1 MKSLILEENGLK
13 IKNVPLSNILGTKLI
28 NFSYASINHRDLW
41 ITKGQYS
48 GIKFPVVLGSDGAGI
63 CEGKEVLLNPSVN
76 WVDDN
81 KAQPKQYEI
90 IGLPNDGSFREAG
103 YFSPDLIHSKPE
115 HLSLAEASALPL
127 AGLTAY
133 RVLISRCQLKK
144 QDKVLVTGIGGG
156 VALFA
161 AQFAM
166 AMGCEVWVS
175 SGDNE
180 KLHKAKQLGI
190 SGGVNYKTEEWNKK
204 LLAEAG
210 NFDVVIDSA
219 GGAQFALLASLCNPG
234 ARLGI
239 YGGTLGKLQDLS
251 QQVIFWKQLS
261 IFGSTMGNHK
271 EFAEMLDFVTLHK
284 IIPVIDSIYPIEE
297 FKSAF
302 ERMEKAIQFGKIV
315 LQII

>member
-1 MKSLILEENGLK
+1 MKSLILEETGLT
-13 IKNVPLSNILGTKLI
+13 IKDVPLSDIFGAKLI
-28 NFSYASINHRDLW
+28 NFNYASINHRDLW
-41 ITKGQYS
+41 ITNGQYS
-48 GIKFPVVLGSDGAGI
+48 GIKYPVVLGSDGAGS
-63 CEGKEVLLNPSVN
+63 CDGKEVLLNPSVN
-76 WVDDN
+76 WVDN
-81 KAQPKQYEI
+81 YLNQPKQYEI
-90 IGLPNDGSFREAG
+90 IGLPNDGTFREAG
-103 YFSPDLIHSKPE
+103 YFNQELIHLKPD

-144 QDKVLVTGIGGG
+144 EDKVLVTGIGGG

-161 AQFAM
+161 AQFAL
-166 AMGCEVWVS
+166 ALGCEVWVT
-175 SGDNE
+175 SGDDE

-190 SGGVNYKTEEWNKK
+190 KGGVNYRTEDWNKK

-219 GGAQFALLASLCNPG
+219 GGAQFALLAALCNPG

-239 YGGTLGKLQDLS
+239 YGGTLGKIQDLS
-251 QQVIFWKQLS
+251 PQVIFWKQLS

-271 EFAEMLDFVTLHK
+271 EFADMLEFVTLYK
-284 IIPVIDSIYPIEE
+284 IIPVVDSVFPIEE

-302 ERMEKAIQFGKIV
+302 ERMEKGIQFGKIV